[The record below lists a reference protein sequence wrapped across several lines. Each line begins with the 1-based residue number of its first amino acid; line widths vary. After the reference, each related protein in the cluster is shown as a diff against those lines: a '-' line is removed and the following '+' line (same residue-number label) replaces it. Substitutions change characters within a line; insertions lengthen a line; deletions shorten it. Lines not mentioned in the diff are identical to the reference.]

1 MTSNYTRKFD
11 KNVVIQNVHVK
22 GYFPYRNESKLK
34 VYIFEKL
41 IIV

>member
-1 MTSNYTRKFD
+1 MTSDYKWKFD
-11 KNVVIQNVHVK
+11 KNVVIQNVLVK

-34 VYIFEKL
+34 IYIFEKI